1 MLLLTF
7 LSAFVGYAQMEAGF
21 TAFARLVGRVSPGTI
36 GLAFAVNTAVIVLLQ
51 LFVLQRIEGRRRTRV
66 ILVLCALW
74 AVSWTLPRPR
84 RAGPRHLR
92 RGRARGRLRR
102 HLRPG

>member
-21 TAFARLVGRVSPGTI
+21 TAFARLVGGSPPGTI

-66 ILVLCALW
+66 ILVLCAIW
-74 AVSWTLPRPR
+74 AAVVELPRRR